1 MGNKYYV
8 CPARGSGKSRIA
20 LKQLM
25 DAIEDGHEV
34 VLVNHPPRYGK
45 TTSDPDVLD
54 TLRKY
59 VYDLHAI
66 KELNPRM
73 EEYFHRLYPIEP
85 IKPIPTD
92 TEAWLK
98 SNPCLTTPLFPNK
111 EFVFIKLEEA
121 ENGQD

>member
-1 MGNKYYV
+1 MSNKYYV
-8 CPARGSGKSRIA
+8 CLARGCGKSRIA
-20 LKQLM
+20 LKQIM
-25 DAIEDGHEV
+25 DAVEDDQEV

-54 TLRKY
+54 KLRKY

-66 KELNPRM
+66 KEPNPL
-73 EEYFHRLYPIEP
+73 EEYLQHLYPIEP

-98 SNPCLTTPLFPNK
+98 ANPCLTMPLLNN
-111 EFVFIKLEEA
+111 EVIIRIKLEEK
-121 ENGQD
+121 GK